1 MLNYLP
7 GYVGGTSH
15 ILITTQF
22 SWFAFSFLF
31 WWEGEG
37 PTLMQNKHIFFTLK
51 YIKIFHDN
59 KIWIRYFKLSKRQ
72 SLLPTTVLLRTT
84 LIRTIKVHFYI
95 YSNVILN
102 PKGSNNLLYFKLR
115 SSIPSCRWRIIWFQT
130 SGRYKYTNSSR
141 EEGSVGVFR
150 TPSTLS
156 LDPPPKYIFIIWPIT
171 AFVTKYFPH
180 EITCIV
186 KVVEQMKKKS
196 IWSQY
201 G

>member
-1 MLNYLP
+1 MLNCLP

-22 SWFAFSFLF
+22 WFAFSFLF

-115 SSIPSCRWRIIWFQT
+115 SSIPSCWWRIIWFQT

-141 EEGSVGVFR
+141 EEGSVGVIR

-180 EITCIV
+180 KITCIV